1 MILCVTG
8 PMAAG
13 KNAACS
19 ILEEKGFLSIDA
31 DLAGHTAAENAKKK
45 IVMEFAPLAEKKG
58 IRLLTKDGSLD
69 RRALGSLIFSS
80 ADLVAKQEAIVYP
93 EISRIIEDFMEANKK
108 RDLVVNATL
117 LYKLPLIKK
126 MQAVLYID
134 APLLQRFLRAKKRD
148 GMKSRQILDRFR
160 RQKNLFANYKK
171 CNADIVRVWNTGTRQ
186 NLEKKIEKFLAECRQ
201 GINVWNK
208 KEHFGF

>member
-1 MILCVTG
+1 
-8 PMAAG
+8 MAAG
-13 KNAACS
+13 KNAACN
-19 ILEEKGFLSIDA
+19 ILEKKGFISIDA
-31 DLAGHTAAENAKKK
+31 DLVGHEAAENAKEK
-45 IVMEFAPLAEKKG
+45 IVKEFGSLAEEKG
-58 IRLLTKDGSLD
+58 ISLLNDDGSLN

-93 EISRIIEDFMEANKK
+93 EISHIIEDFIKANEKK
-108 RDLVVNATL
+108 DLVINATL

-126 MQAVLYID
+126 MQTVLYID

-148 GMKSRQILDRFR
+148 KMKNKQILDRFR